1 MASRRPFDHR
11 LRLKKIPVQ
20 FLSGDLTTASAEGN
34 NAAWHCACGAQ
45 LVGRCYFQFGDVCHT
60 VCDEC
65 GKQFRVLKGPS
76 RSAIQVVEEVTSQPQ
91 LSGVR

>member
-34 NAAWHCACGAQ
+34 NAAVALCLWGAT
-45 LVGRCYFQFGDVCHT
+45 RRT
-60 VCDEC
+60 V
-65 GKQFRVLKGPS
+65 LLP
-76 RSAIQVVEEVTSQPQ
+76 
-91 LSGVR
+91 VRGCVPHGMR